1 MPDEKSVER
10 LLEAI
15 GYRFSRTELL
25 RDALTHRSFANE
37 HPARAPN
44 DNERLEFLGDAVVG
58 FIVASLLYE
67 RFPDATEGELTRRR
81 ADLVCESGLTEVA
94 LEIDLAP
101 ALRLGKGEEKSGGR
115 DKPRLL
121 SSALEAVIGAV
132 HIDGGADAA
141 FALGERLF
149 RSRLARDEAGERD
162 SKSRLQELVQAR
174 SGEIPHYQ
182 LLRSAGPDHDRRFF
196 VSLQV
201 EGDELAQGVG
211 RSKLAAEQEAA
222 LRAVEMI
229 EAEVEAEGREG
240 EEGESADDGAP

>member
-1 MPDEKSVER
+1 MPDEKAVAR

-15 GYRFSRTELL
+15 GYRFTRFDLL

-37 HPARAPN
+37 HPARAPH

-58 FIVASLLYE
+58 FIVAALLFE
-67 RFPDATEGELTRRR
+67 RFPDAPEGELTRRR
-81 ADLVCESGLTEVA
+81 ADLVCESGLAEVA
-94 LEIDLAP
+94 LAIDLAP

-132 HIDGGADAA
+132 YLDGGSDAVS
-141 FALGERLF
+141 ALGERLF
-149 RSRLARDEAGERD
+149 RPRLVHDEAGERD

-174 SGEIPHYQ
+174 SGQIPHYE
-182 LLRSAGPDHDRRFF
+182 LLHSAGPDHDRRFF
-196 VSLQV
+196 VSIQV
-201 EGDELAQGVG
+201 DGEELAQGDG

-222 LRAVEMI
+222 RLVVESI
-229 EAEVEAEGREG
+229 EAEESPREG
-240 EEGESADDGAP
+240 ALGSEDEGT